1 MQRLTLFLVAVVIC
15 GGAVCGMLIDSLYDA
30 KLRLEA
36 NQRALLSDVDFY
48 RTEAGESAASVAALS
63 LELDE
68 LREARGRDAQK
79 IRDLGIRL
87 RRAESISR
95 AATVSS
101 VEERVV
107 VRDSVILRDTL
118 RDTLMVFLGGDVW
131 NSISG
136 VIRGD
141 TLHYRVQS
149 VDTLFQVVH
158 RVPRRFLFFR
168 YGTKGI
174 RQEIIS
180 SNPHTRLVYSE
191 YIELNR

>member
-131 NSISG
+131 SSISG